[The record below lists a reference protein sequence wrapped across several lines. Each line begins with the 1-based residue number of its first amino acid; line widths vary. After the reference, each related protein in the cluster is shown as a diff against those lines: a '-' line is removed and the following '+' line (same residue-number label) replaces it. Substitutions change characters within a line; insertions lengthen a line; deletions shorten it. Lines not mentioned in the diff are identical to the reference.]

1 MWIIYQ
7 HSLFYIF
14 LVSLAHI
21 SYSDVHPEGV
31 QQGDI
36 RLFGDVRNGYG
47 AVQIYTTTHGWTG
60 ICPDR
65 TWTSGY
71 PSAICRDLGYSGGTV
86 VDPVLTTTGP
96 GGQNLSR
103 LIYEMS
109 CPSGSDSLD
118 ECSYMLN
125 DDKSAVCS
133 SPDGLFAAVEC
144 GEFLPAHTMT
154 FIDVTS

>member
-1 MWIIYQ
+1 MWIVNT
-7 HSLFYIF
+7 LCFVF
-14 LVSLAHI
+14 LEFHWHTYH

-36 RLFGDVRNGYG
+36 RLFGDVRNGCG

-60 ICPDR
+60 ICPDSS
-65 TWTSGY
+65 WISGD

-86 VDPVLTTTGP
+86 VDPLVANTGP
-96 GGQNLSR
+96 GGQTLSR

-109 CPSGSDSLD
+109 CHLGSDSLD

-125 DDKSAVCS
+125 DDNSAVCS
-133 SPDGLFAAVEC
+133 SPVGLFAAVQCCEYR
-144 GEFLPAHTMT
+144 
-154 FIDVTS
+154 